1 MIYRVIGKVVVKTVG
16 FYVGQR
22 YGRALRISGAAVVV
36 GLGVAAYLASR
47 NVPEG

>member
-1 MIYRVIGKVVVKTVG
+1 MIYRAIGKAVVKALG

-22 YGRALRISGAAVVV
+22 YGRALRVGGTALVV